1 MTHSSASS
9 PSPSDSGVPCLPL
22 KTGHPDCRVY
32 FYPTRFQL
40 QLDGD
45 EERIELGYSGSRLL
59 ERLLQTPGEVVSR
72 EELLQF
78 AWADRVVSQG
88 SLNQQ
93 VYVLRQVLGDEK
105 ARQIIQTLP
114 RRGYLFNPD
123 YLLEARTAEP
133 DSTPAASAPAT
144 TAPAAAVSTAATST
158 PDRPEAVEPPAPAGA
173 ASAAAAALPRT
184 DMGPTAP
191 AAAAPS
197 RPWPSIAAISALVA
211 VILAGSALL
220 SWQALPAPTSMAS
233 QEYALGRLTLIYYD
247 PDASGQQLQQLIQ
260 RTSPLRERLPR
271 LVSQPT
277 EVFLGDG
284 QDAYELV
291 CRPRNGESRWLLL
304 HHDQLEQVA
313 DEQLRRC
320 LQ

>member
-1 MTHSSASS
+1 MTNSSSSS
-9 PSPSDSGVPCLPL
+9 PSPSDNVVPCLPL
-22 KTGHPDCRVY
+22 KMGHPDCLVY

-40 QLDGD
+40 QLGGD

-59 ERLLQTPGEVVSR
+59 ERLLQTPGEVVTR

-93 VYVLRQVLGDEK
+93 VYVLRQILGDEK
-105 ARQIIQTLP
+105 ERQIIQTLP

-123 YLLEARTAEP
+123 YLLEASTAEPLAPPLAEP
-133 DSTPAASAPAT
+133 DSTPAASAPA
-144 TAPAAAVSTAATST
+144 AAASAADQ
-158 PDRPEAVEPPAPAGA
+158 PLAVEPPAPAGA
-173 ASAAAAALPRT
+173 A
-184 DMGPTAP
+184 AP
-191 AAAAPS
+191 APPQRDTGTPAPAVAASS
-197 RPWPSIAAISALVA
+197 RHWPSIAGFSALAA

-220 SWQALPAPTSMAS
+220 SWQELPAPTPMTS

-260 RTSPLRERLPR
+260 RTSSLRERLPR

-277 EVFLGDG
+277 EVFLGDV
-284 QDAYELV
+284 QDSYELV
-291 CRPRNGESRWLLL
+291 CRPRNGEPRWLLL